1 VGGEGE
7 FVNILTQPSY
17 IHTGISVVTVYLLM
31 QHVRLVFET
40 CFDCN
45 YSFVTAYIVGT
56 GATNLLREK
65 RIRGI
70 FMEFGQLKGMINT
83 PECSALKVGLY
94 ARVCV
99 CCVCVAVLSVPC
111 LCLSV
116 LCGMFKVCVIQH
128 VNEWNICVDA

>member
-1 VGGEGE
+1 
-7 FVNILTQPSY
+7 
-17 IHTGISVVTVYLLM
+17 M

-45 YSFVTAYIVGT
+45 YPFVDAYIVGT

-83 PECSALKVGLY
+83 PECSALKVCLY

-99 CCVCVAVLSVPC
+99 CCV
-111 LCLSV
+111 CLSV